1 MLFLQRFLFYKETSL
16 KGSGFTKK
24 LCIPWACTGEGIISW
39 IIMITLHTEATSLLK
54 LISEQAAI
62 IDEATRDIATGT
74 AEQMN
79 SMNQSLKTI
88 ERLSEMASEVA
99 QVNEKII
106 EMTKTIIEKSEELSR
121 VVNAYA

>member
-1 MLFLQRFLFYKETSL
+1 MLT
-16 KGSGFTKK
+16 
-24 LCIPWACTGEGIISW
+24 
-39 IIMITLHTEATSLLK
+39 

-121 VVNAYA
+121 VVNA